1 MRLRRSI
8 ATGGAAE
15 TATETFLALFLIVL
29 AFFILLTSISKREE
43 DRAKAVLGSLG
54 STFSEN
60 ALVVTGPLDYT
71 FGTGVYW
78 TSGAAEKSVRG
89 LFQSTFPLA
98 RIPPYQPFGSL
109 VFEVPADEVF
119 VSGGSLLQ
127 AQETDFLERLATILV
142 HERPGIVFE
151 TEIIVFVTPEA
162 ARAEGESP
170 ARALALARAGAF
182 ARALVDRGVAPARV
196 SAGIAEGQ
204 PGVVRLAFFE
214 REAGGAPTAPA
225 APAGVGE

>member
-8 ATGGAAE
+8 APGGAAE
-15 TATETFLALFLIVL
+15 TANETFLALFLIVL

-78 TSGAAEKSVRG
+78 TSGTAEKSMRG

-98 RIPPYQPFGSL
+98 RISPYQPFGSL

-127 AQETDFLERLATILV
+127 AQETDFLERLATILT

-151 TEIIVFVTPEA
+151 TEITVFVTPEA
-162 ARAEGESP
+162 ARAEGDSP
-170 ARALALARAGAF
+170 VRALALARAGAF
-182 ARALVDRGVAPARV
+182 ARALVDRGVTPARI
-196 SAGIAEGQ
+196 SAGIAEGR
-204 PGVVRLAFFE
+204 PGLVRLAFYE
-214 REAGGAPTAPA
+214 RDVGGVSTAPA
-225 APAGVGE
+225 IPADVGE